1 MLIEKRRSN
10 KIKTLGAN
18 MVFNTVGYAFVS
30 FVSLCALL
38 PVIMIITGSL
48 SSEQAIARNG
58 FSIYIQDFS
67 LYAYEVIFN
76 IPEQILRA
84 YGVSIFVTAVG
95 TFTGL
100 FIISM
105 VSYAL
110 SRKDLK
116 YRNTISFFFY
126 FTTLFNGGL
135 VAVYIFMIRYLH
147 MKNNILAL
155 ILPMLVNVFYVLI
168 MRSFMSSIPVSI
180 IESAKIDGASELR
193 IFFKLILPLSSA
205 SLATIGL
212 FIALE
217 YWNDWYNAMLYIDNS
232 KLFPLQYKLYDMIS
246 SSDAISKM
254 SQVANIDLSR
264 FPSQTMKLA
273 MAVVAT
279 GPIVLVYPFV
289 QRYFV
294 KGITIGSVKG

>member
-1 MLIEKRRSN
+1 MLIEKHRSN

-18 MVFNTVGYAFVS
+18 MVFNTVGYAFIS

-84 YGVSIFVTAVG
+84 YGVSIFVTVVG

-147 MKNNILAL
+147 LKNNILAL

-193 IFFKLILPLSSA
+193 IFFQLIIPLSSA